1 MKGDPVRN
9 PQFHTAII
17 GAGFAGLGAG
27 IRLKQSTNH
36 SFIIFERASD
46 VGGTWRDNTYPG
58 CGCDVPSHLYSFSF
72 ERNPSWSRSFS
83 KQPEILDYI
92 HRCTKK
98 YALNDH
104 IQYNTEIKHLFFDE
118 NKGYWRLT
126 DQHGNMITA
135 KTVIAALGPLN
146 VPVFPKING
155 RENFEGVNFH
165 SSEWDSKF
173 DPTGKRVAIVG
184 TGASA
189 IQIVPSIADKVA
201 QLTVFQRTPP
211 WIMPKKDKQYGSFT
225 KNIFQQIPVLTWLF
239 REMIYWFMEARGKG
253 FFGNETILKI
263 ATWVAK
269 MHIKKSIADPALRE
283 KVTPAYQIGC
293 KRVLPSN
300 DYYPALQKP
309 NVELVT
315 EPINHISKRGV
326 VGEDGSQWHVD
337 AIVYATGF
345 ESAEYKGRGMT
356 VIGRGGR
363 NLLGEWEKT
372 GPEAYY
378 GVTASGYP
386 GLLFILGPN
395 SGLGHNSVIH
405 MMESQINYIL
415 DYLDKVPDNKYLD
428 LKTPVQNSYNQE
440 LQKKL
445 KDTVWASGCNSW
457 YQTSS
462 GKNTTLWY
470 GPTYTFRKLTKR
482 VKLADYESVKVRT
495 KEKEMA

>member
-1 MKGDPVRN
+1 MKGDPAKN

-27 IRLKQSTNH
+27 IKLKQSTNY

-46 VGGTWRDNTYPG
+46 VGGTWRDNIYPG

-72 ERNPSWSRSFS
+72 ERNPAWSRSFS
-83 KQPEILDYI
+83 KQPEILNYI
-92 HRCTKK
+92 RQCTTK
-98 YALNDH
+98 YGLDKH
-104 IQYNTEIKHLFFDE
+104 IQYDTEIKHLFFDE
-118 NKGYWRLT
+118 NQGFWILT
-126 DQHGNMITA
+126 DQRGNTVTA

-146 VPVFPKING
+146 VPVFSKING
-155 RENFEGVNFH
+155 RENFGGVSFH
-165 SSEWDSKF
+165 SSEWNTNF
-173 DPTGKRVAIVG
+173 DLAGKRVAIVG

-189 IQIVPSIADKVA
+189 IQIVPAIADKVA

-211 WIMPKKDKQYGSFT
+211 WIMPKKDKEFGSFT
-225 KNIFQQIPVLTWLF
+225 KTVFKKIPTLNWLF

-253 FFGNETILKI
+253 FFGNDTILKL

-269 MHIKKSIADPALRE
+269 MHINKSIADPVLRE
-283 KVTPAYQIGC
+283 KVTPGYQIGC

-315 EPINHISKRGV
+315 EPIDQVTGSGITGK
-326 VGEDGSQWHVD
+326 DGTQWEFD

-345 ESAEYKGRGMT
+345 ISAEYKGRGMD
-356 VIGRGGR
+356 VIGRNGR
-363 NLLGEWEKT
+363 NLFEEWNGT

-378 GVTASGYP
+378 GIAASGYP
-386 GLLFILGPN
+386 GLMFILGPN

-405 MMESQINYIL
+405 IMESQINYIM
-415 DYLDKVPDNKYLD
+415 DYLKHLPEGQFLD
-428 LKTPVQNSYNQE
+428 LKASVQDNYNRD
-440 LQKKL
+440 LQQKL
-445 KDTVWASGCNSW
+445 KNTVWSSGCSSW
-457 YQTSS
+457 YQTAE

-470 GPTYTFRKLTKR
+470 GPTYTFRKLTR
-482 VKLADYESVKVRT
+482 QIKLENYEAVKVRT
-495 KEKEMA
+495 GQKQMA